1 MSYRDELHPG
11 RHEPIVSPALFA
23 QCQQVRRK
31 HSRRPR
37 SYISTPKRTYLLH
50 RLICCANCGRPLRM
64 QTAHG
69 HFYYKEASG
78 ERGLECPAAGKAL
91 RMEKADA
98 QVLELPAALH
108 LPADWQ
114 EEVNTLMAA
123 EDERRRQAERRQQ
136 LLEQK
141 RRVGQGLRRR
151 RLSEAEYEGRLRQ
164 IEAELDRLV
173 DVAGPELLERG
184 LKLKSIGEVLG
195 EANLE
200 EKAELCHLLL
210 E

>member
-1 MSYRDELHPG
+1 
-11 RHEPIVSPALFA
+11 
-23 QCQQVRRK
+23 
-31 HSRRPR
+31 
-37 SYISTPKRTYLLH
+37 
-50 RLICCANCGRPLRM
+50 
-64 QTAHG
+64 
-69 HFYYKEASG
+69 
-78 ERGLECPAAGKAL
+78 
-91 RMEKADA
+91 MEKADA